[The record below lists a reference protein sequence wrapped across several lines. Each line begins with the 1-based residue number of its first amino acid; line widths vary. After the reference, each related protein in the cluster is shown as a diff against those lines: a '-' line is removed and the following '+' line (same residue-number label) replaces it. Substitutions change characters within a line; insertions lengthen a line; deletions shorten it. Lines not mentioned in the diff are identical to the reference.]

1 MSKFHF
7 KSIVILLSLVITNQY
22 SNDYNLL
29 MSAFSRGQ
37 ESFGFLFIKL
47 SQIYNYY
54 GFPYFAVHLTYL
66 MILAISLA
74 SFTRNII
81 SVVLLIILVGG
92 ILNEQTRFFSAIFI
106 AFSLMSLNGKL
117 RFLFPLSFFIHPAAF
132 LISFVVFCLMNT
144 VKKMNEL
151 TFLCCTFFAYVF
163 GSYLVSFIV
172 SLGNFLGYGYSGT
185 VHLEPL
191 SILGKIVFFVLA
203 VYEAFIIKNE
213 GVNGKNYDRDII
225 RALIILGI
233 FASGIAIASGRIMLV
248 LFLLVVAISPMP
260 KIRSSQLVAT
270 SHNNILLASILSI
283 ATIFLARISK
293 FL

>member
-106 AFSLMSLNGKL
+106 AFSLMTLNGKL
-117 RFLFPLSFFIHPAAF
+117 RFLS
-132 LISFVVFCLMNT
+132 
-144 VKKMNEL
+144 
-151 TFLCCTFFAYVF
+151 
-163 GSYLVSFIV
+163 
-172 SLGNFLGYGYSGT
+172 
-185 VHLEPL
+185 
-191 SILGKIVFFVLA
+191 
-203 VYEAFIIKNE
+203 
-213 GVNGKNYDRDII
+213 
-225 RALIILGI
+225 
-233 FASGIAIASGRIMLV
+233 
-248 LFLLVVAISPMP
+248 
-260 KIRSSQLVAT
+260 
-270 SHNNILLASILSI
+270 
-283 ATIFLARISK
+283 
-293 FL
+293 